1 VPKIRLAVFALLG
14 VGFVWGAAF
23 VLMKDAIEQQPYMD
37 FLATRFSIA
46 AIAMIVLRP
55 RVSLG
60 MKRGD
65 LKFGSLIGIVLAFG
79 YITQTVGLSLTTA
92 ATSGFLTGLYV
103 VFTPIIAWAFTRKRF
118 SVRVIVGVLLA
129 LVGLAVFSGA
139 ATNIEFQLGQIWLVI
154 CAVFFAI
161 HILLLGKFGRGRNS
175 YRIAMIQISFAAI
188 VCWGFALVDGYQP
201 PPNWEVWFAVLF
213 TALLSTVIAFWVQ
226 TWAQTL
232 IDPARVALLITSE
245 VIFTAIL
252 AVGLGQEPLTA
263 AMVIGGSVMLTAML
277 IVEWP
282 TKTEPVIPLEPK
294 LHE

>member
-1 VPKIRLAVFALLG
+1 MPKTRLAVIALLG

-55 RVSLG
+55 RLSLR
-60 MKRGD
+60 MQPGD
-65 LKFGSLIGIVLAFG
+65 IKYGSLIGVVLAFG
-79 YITQTVGLSLTTA
+79 FITQTIGLSLTTA

-103 VFTPIIAWAFTRKRF
+103 VLTPIIAWVFNRKRF
-118 SVRVIVGVLLA
+118 PVRVIVGVLLA
-129 LVGLAVFSGA
+129 AVGLAVFSGA
-139 ATNIEFQLGQIWLVI
+139 ANDVEFQLGQIWLVI
-154 CAVFFAI
+154 CAVLFAI
-161 HILLLGKFGRGRNS
+161 HILLLGKFGQGRNS
-175 YRIAMIQISFAAI
+175 YRIAMLQISFAAI
-188 VCWGFALVDGYQP
+188 VCWGFALADGYQP
-201 PPNWEVWFAVLF
+201 PPNAEVWFAVLF

-245 VIFTAIL
+245 VIFSAIL
-252 AVGLGQEPLTA
+252 AVGSGQEPLTV
-263 AMVIGGSVMLTAML
+263 AMIVGGSVMVTAML

-282 TKTEPVIPLEPK
+282 TKAEPVIPLEAK